1 MKLSISLRFEG
12 TIVNTNATYRDA
24 STVTLIEMDF
34 GKIMNNPV
42 LLKKLSA
49 AKPQTI
55 EQTKALFKRVEGL
68 KVETNNPVTIE
79 FK

>member
-1 MKLSISLRFEG
+1 
-12 TIVNTNATYRDA
+12 
-24 STVTLIEMDF
+24 MDF